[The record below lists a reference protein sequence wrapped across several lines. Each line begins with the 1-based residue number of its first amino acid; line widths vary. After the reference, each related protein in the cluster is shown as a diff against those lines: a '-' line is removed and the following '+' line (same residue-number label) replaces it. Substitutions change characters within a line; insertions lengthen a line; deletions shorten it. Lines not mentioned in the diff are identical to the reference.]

1 MIVVVDKSFD
11 KDTDNIN
18 NKSIRINISQ
28 SIKNAQNAENINQI
42 KNIKKL
48 KGFSNEYRIKIGN
61 YRLGIRIEKDTVKF
75 IRCLHRKDI
84 YRYFPK

>member
-1 MIVVVDKSFD
+1 MIVAIDKSFE
-11 KDTDNIN
+11 KDTDTID
-18 NKSIRINISQ
+18 NKSLRINISQ
-28 SIKNAQNAENINQI
+28 SIKNVQNAENINQI

-61 YRLGIRIEKDTVKF
+61 YRLGIRIEKDNVKF

-84 YRYFPK
+84 YRYFQK

>member
-1 MIVVVDKSFD
+1 MIIVIDKSFE
-11 KDTDNIN
+11 KDTDAID
-18 NKSIRINISQ
+18 NKSIKINISQ
-28 SIKNAQNAENINQI
+28 SIKNAQNAENINKI

-61 YRLGIRIEKDTVKF
+61 YRLGIRIEKDTVNF